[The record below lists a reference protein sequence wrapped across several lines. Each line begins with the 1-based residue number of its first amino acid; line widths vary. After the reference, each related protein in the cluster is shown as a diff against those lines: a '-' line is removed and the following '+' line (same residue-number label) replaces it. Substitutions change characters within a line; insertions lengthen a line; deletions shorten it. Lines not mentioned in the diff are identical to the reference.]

1 MAGVGAL
8 FAGLGIIVKTP
19 ALWPFALVPVAI
31 GAAITTA
38 LSVVAVSVIP
48 GLMAGWLGPA
58 HGTLAVIAAIL
69 GVAVAVVLALA
80 LGLALAQPLSGFA
93 LEKIVHHV
101 EASEGA
107 PAWPQA
113 SFFVNLKRSL
123 ASVAVS
129 AAFGIPVLTL
139 LFAVNFVF
147 PPAVVVTFPLKV
159 VVTAL
164 LVAWDLCDY
173 PLSREM
179 RSTETKCVEAEA
191 KYLICL
197 SKLRAIGAVDFPGR
211 GGILGLRTARGRLEV
226 RDVAKLLRAEY

>member
-1 MAGVGAL
+1 MRPVQNPLAPVAPAPLGHPTPRPGLVAGVGAL

-19 ALWPFALVPVAI
+19 ALWPIALVPVAI
-31 GAAITTA
+31 GAAITAA

-58 HGTLAVIAAIL
+58 HGALAVFAGIL

-101 EASEGA
+101 EASEGS
-107 PAWPQA
+107 PPWPQA

-139 LFAVNFVF
+139 LFAVNIVF
-147 PPAVVVTFPLKV
+147 PPAVVITFPLKV
-159 VVTAL
+159 IVTAL

-173 PLSREM
+173 PLSRGDAIRRDKAGPREM
-179 RSTETKCVEAEA
+179 
-191 KYLICL
+191 L
-197 SKLRAIGAVDFPGR
+197 SF
-211 GGILGLRTARGRLEV
+211 
-226 RDVAKLLRAEY
+226 